1 MTLSFSVDLKGR
13 DYRDLLEIIDLVYG
27 ASCPDALFL
36 LLFEKLAKAIGCD
49 SAVYVPVGDA
59 GLPRP
64 NPRGAIIVDVS
75 LQLAREFAQYYW
87 ALDPFSATGWT
98 KVPNRAA
105 RVTDLSP
112 ASKHVNSEFAIDFC
126 ARIPACWGLAGTVG
140 NPGETVGV
148 MNLHRLRDDHDF
160 SDRDVAFVHALLP
173 HVSRALHFLEVRNQR
188 PHATG
193 IFILNDIGTV
203 VYTNE
208 TAAHI
213 LKDGSAETIPLPL
226 GQEKRTFQSE
236 QGDYTVGMQT
246 IPGRYKVVSL
256 EPVKRNSLRS
266 QFAARGLTPRQQ
278 EIASRVLWGMSNKR
292 IAGELDLTE
301 QTVKD
306 HINAIFRKLGIHHRA
321 ELAARVL
328 PLALD
333 NLS

>member
-1 MTLSFSVDLKGR
+1 MALRLATDLKGR

-27 ASCPDALFL
+27 ASCPDALFPP
-36 LLFEKLAKAIGCD
+36 LFEKLAKAIGCD
-49 SAVYVPVGDA
+49 SAVYVPFGDA

-64 NPRGAIIVDVS
+64 DSRSAII
-75 LQLAREFAQYYW
+75 LKPNLRLAREYAQYYW
-87 ALDPFSATGWT
+87 ALDPFSATGWIRA
-98 KVPNRAA
+98 PNRAA

-126 ARIPACWGLAGTVG
+126 ARVPACWGLAGTVG
-140 NPGETVGV
+140 NPGRPVGV
-148 MNLHRLRDDHDF
+148 MNLHRLRHDHDF
-160 SDRDVAFVHALLP
+160 SDRDLAFVHALLP
-173 HVSRALHFLEVRNQR
+173 HVSRALHFLEEHNQR
-188 PHATG
+188 PRATG
-193 IFILNDIGTV
+193 IFILDDIGTV
-203 VYTNE
+203 VYTND
-208 TAAHI
+208 AAAQI
-213 LKDGSAETIPLPL
+213 LKCRSSETIPLPL

-236 QGDYTVGMQT
+236 QGDYAVGMQT

-256 EPVKRNSLRS
+256 EPVKRDSLRS
-266 QFAARGLTPRQQ
+266 RLAGRGLTPRQQ

-328 PLALD
+328 PLAFE
-333 NLS
+333 NLG

>member
-1 MTLSFSVDLKGR
+1 VELKGR

-36 LLFEKLAKAIGCD
+36 PLFEKLAKAIGCD
-49 SAVYVPVGDA
+49 SAVYVPIDA
-59 GLPRP
+59 GKARP
-64 NPRGAIIVDVS
+64 NSRSTIILEPS
-75 LQLAREFAQYYW
+75 LRLEREYTQYYW
-87 ALDPFSATGWT
+87 ALDPFSATGWI

-112 ASKHVNSEFAIDFC
+112 ASKHLNSEFAMDFC

-140 NPGETVGV
+140 NPGQAVGV
-148 MNLHRLRDDHDF
+148 MNLHRLRHDRDF

-173 HVSRALHFLEVRNQR
+173 HVSRALHFLEERNQR
-188 PHATG
+188 PRATG
-193 IFILNDIGTV
+193 IFILDDIGTV
-203 VYTNE
+203 VYANE

-213 LKDGSAETIPLPL
+213 LKDRSAETIPLPL
-226 GQEKRTFQSE
+226 DREKRTLESE
-236 QGDYTVGMQT
+236 QGDFAVGMQT

-256 EPVKRNSLRS
+256 EPVKHDSLRS
-266 QFAARGLTPRQQ
+266 RLAARDLTRRQQ

-292 IAGELDLTE
+292 IASELDLTE

-306 HINAIFRKLGIHHRA
+306 HVYAIFRKLGIHHRA

-328 PLALD
+328 PITLD
-333 NLS
+333 NVG

>member
-1 MTLSFSVDLKGR
+1 MRHSAQLTGK

-27 ASCPDALFL
+27 ASCPDTLFPP
-36 LLFEKLAKAIGCD
+36 LFEKLEKAIGCD

-64 NPRGAIIVDVS
+64 NSRGAIILELS
-75 LQLAREFAQYYW
+75 LQLAREFTQYYW

-105 RVTDLSP
+105 RVTDLTP

-140 NPGETVGV
+140 NPGQTVGV
-148 MNLHRLRDDHDF
+148 MNLHRLRNDRDF
-160 SDRDVAFVHALLP
+160 SDHDVALVHALLP
-173 HVSRALHFLEVRNQR
+173 HVSRALHFLEERNQQPR
-188 PHATG
+188 AAG

-208 TAAHI
+208 TAAYI
-213 LKDGSAETIPLPL
+213 LKDRSVETIPLPL
-226 GQEKRTFQSE
+226 GREKTTFQSE
-236 QGDYTVGMQT
+236 QGDFAVSMQT

-256 EPVKRNSLRS
+256 EPVQHDSLRS
-266 QFAARGLTPRQQ
+266 RLAARGLTPRQQ

-292 IAGELDLTE
+292 IANELHLTE

-321 ELAARVL
+321 ELAARVM
-328 PLALD
+328 PLALEH
-333 NLS
+333 

>member
-1 MTLSFSVDLKGR
+1 VELKGR

-36 LLFEKLAKAIGCD
+36 PLFEKLAKAIGCD
-49 SAVYVPVGDA
+49 SAVYVPIRDA
-59 GLPRP
+59 GQPRP
-64 NPRGAIIVDVS
+64 NSHSTIILEPN
-75 LQLAREFAQYYW
+75 LQLAREYVQYYW

-112 ASKHVNSEFAIDFC
+112 ASKHLNSEFAIDFC

-140 NPGETVGV
+140 NPGQTVGV
-148 MNLHRLRDDHDF
+148 MNLHRLRHDRDF

-173 HVSRALHFLEVRNQR
+173 HVSRALHFLEERNQR
-188 PHATG
+188 PRATG

-213 LKDGSAETIPLPL
+213 LKDRSAETIPLPL
-226 GQEKRTFQSE
+226 DREKRTLQSE
-236 QGDYTVGMQT
+236 LGDFAVGMQT

-256 EPVKRNSLRS
+256 EPVKHDSLRS
-266 QFAARGLTPRQQ
+266 RLAARGLTRRQQ

-292 IAGELDLTE
+292 IASELDLTE

-306 HINAIFRKLGIHHRA
+306 HVNAIFRKFGIHHRA

-328 PLALD
+328 PITLD
-333 NLS
+333 NIS